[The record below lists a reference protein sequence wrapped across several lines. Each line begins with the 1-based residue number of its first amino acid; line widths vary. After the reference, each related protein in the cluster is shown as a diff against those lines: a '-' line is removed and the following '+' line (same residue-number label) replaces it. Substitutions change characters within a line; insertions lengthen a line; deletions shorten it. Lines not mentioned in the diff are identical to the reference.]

1 MRTIPRQLQFGN
13 DIPHI
18 AGNAD
23 YAAEKELLEAMDDI
37 ISQSGIEEMAITS
50 FLELAVFDK
59 AARLF
64 ETDKPIVFRLTEKE
78 KLAVQERAIMALR
91 MAMLRKQTG
100 CSLRRFA
107 QLLSH
112 SPLYQWFC
120 QINRFATVEI
130 PGKSTIDDYEK
141 KISSTLSSE
150 LDRCLLQLAIQPG
163 EILEDP
169 IDLSECFMDTTCVQA
184 NIHFPVDW
192 VLIRDAIRTLMLA
205 VGRIRDLGL
214 NCRMPQSPED
224 YTKEIN
230 KLSIEM
236 THTHRVKGGSK
247 RRKAILREMKQLLKV
262 VQGHAQRHYDLLME
276 KGSTTLLGDG
286 QVQQLLNQISQ
297 VVDQIPQVI
306 KNAHERIIGERPV
319 ANEDKIHSL
328 YDEHIHVI
336 VRRKAGSAVEFGNTL
351 FLAEQRD
358 GLIVDWE
365 LFRDSA
371 PADTQLLKPSQERIK
386 ERLGID
392 IQLAAGDRGFDS
404 EANRI
409 YLENENT
416 YNAICPR
423 NPHLLQERLRE
434 ERFCEAQNRRSQT
447 EGRISIVGRCFSGNP
462 MQQKNFAYRNLHM
475 GLSILSHNLWKLT
488 RLKIAQAQ
496 AQLADQ
502 AA

>member
-1 MRTIPRQLQFGN
+1 
-13 DIPHI
+13 
-18 AGNAD
+18 
-23 YAAEKELLEAMDDI
+23 MDEI

-50 FLELAVFDK
+50 FLEIAVFDK

-107 QLLSH
+107 QLLFH

-120 QINRFATVEI
+120 QINRFATDEI

-141 KISSTLSSE
+141 EIGPSLSSQ
-150 LDRCLLQLAIQPG
+150 LDQCLLQLASQPC
-163 EILEDP
+163 EILDDP

-192 VLIRDAIRTLMLA
+192 VLIRDAIRTMRLA
-205 VGRIRDLGL
+205 VERIRDLGL
-214 NCRMPQSPED
+214 NGRMPQSPQE
-224 YTKEIN
+224 YIKEIN

-236 THTHRVKGGSK
+236 THTHRVKGGAK
-247 RRKAILREMKQLLKV
+247 QRKKLLRKMKKLLKV
-262 VQGHAQRHYDLLME
+262 VQGHAQRHHDLLME
-276 KGSTTLLGDG
+276 KGSATLLGDG

-328 YDEHIHVI
+328 YDENIHVI

-371 PADTQLLKPSQERIK
+371 PADARLLKPSHQRIK
-386 ERLGID
+386 ERLGIH

-404 EANRI
+404 EANRN
-409 YLENENT
+409 YLEKENT
-416 YNAICPR
+416 FNAICPR
-423 NPHLLQERLRE
+423 NPHLLQERLKE
-434 ERFCEAQNRRSQT
+434 EPFREAQNRRSQT
-447 EGRISIVGRCFSGNP
+447 EGRISIVTRCFSGNP
-462 MQQKNFAYRNLHM
+462 MQQKNYAYRNLHM
-475 GLSILSHNLWKLT
+475 GLSILSHNLWKLA
-488 RLKIAQAQ
+488 RLKIAQTQ